1 MMFRYPQIFVL
12 VTAFFLQG
20 CAPLVFT
27 AGAGAGYTA
36 TQEKP
41 RNSIESFFDDLGR
54 SIRQTTRKIT
64 GSGSR
69 RSSGGT
75 TRSGVFRVRILR
87 STLAPTEVH
96 KGEQVTMTLQ
106 YQITGAAGQG
116 VSVREKGTLLKEGK
130 ELTVLKDESNVRENG
145 TWENTLSF
153 AVPESAKGGSYA
165 VTLQISAQGQT
176 RNARHSFTLR

>member
-1 MMFRYPQIFVL
+1 MMLRYSQVFVL
-12 VTAFFLQG
+12 MAAFFLQG

-41 RNSIESFFDDLGR
+41 RNSIESFFEDLGR

-64 GSGSR
+64 GAR
-69 RSSGGT
+69 RSADGT
-75 TRSGVFRVRILR
+75 TRSGAFGVRILR
-87 STLAPTEVH
+87 STLAPTKVY

-106 YQITGAAGQG
+106 YQITGAPAKG

-130 ELTVLKDESNVRENG
+130 ELTVLKDESNMRENG

-165 VTLQISAQGQT
+165 VSLQVSAQGQT
-176 RNARHSFTLR
+176 RNARHAFTLK